1 MFYAH
6 VVERKIKIKYLIKIK
21 RLSLRDKI
29 RVMPKIVDYPH
40 ASFKNVFEIAAAVD
54 YLGGSCSVGSCAE
67 RLKKKVSGAFKSL
80 ISGAMK
86 HGLITSKKDVLSITE
101 LYRIH
106 KLAYNDQERMRI
118 LRKSF
123 LMPNLYFKIYERF
136 RGKELPVSMLDK
148 LLIREFGV
156 EESYAS
162 RISGYFI
169 DGAKGLNMLE
179 NGRLIDD
186 NNLSKSEDVEGNGSD
201 IYSVNEDNIEEEK
214 NFPKE
219 VSIENVTLP
228 IVSNNNI
235 FTVMIVGPGMNT
247 KIEINEED
255 DLFILDAMI
264 KKIKKKLKEGSE

>member
-1 MFYAH
+1 
-6 VVERKIKIKYLIKIK
+6 
-21 RLSLRDKI
+21 
-29 RVMPKIVDYPH
+29 MPKIVDYPH

-54 YLGGSCSVGSCAE
+54 YLGGSCSVESCAE

-106 KLAYNDQERMRI
+106 KLAYNEQEKMEV

-123 LMPNLYFKIYERF
+123 LMPALYSKIYERF

-162 RISGYFI
+162 RVSGYFI

-186 NNLSKSEDVEGNGSD
+186 INLSNSLEGEGNGSETTAAED
-201 IYSVNEDNIEEEK
+201 IKGGEEK

-219 VSIENVTLP
+219 VLIESVSLP
-228 IVSNNNI
+228 IVTNNNI